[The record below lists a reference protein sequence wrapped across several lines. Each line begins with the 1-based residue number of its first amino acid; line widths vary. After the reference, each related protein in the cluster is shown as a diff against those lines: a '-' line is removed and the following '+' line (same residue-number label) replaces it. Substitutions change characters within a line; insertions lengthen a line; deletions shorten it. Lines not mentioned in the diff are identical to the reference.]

1 MDFSG
6 ESALHIAVKGRQSK
20 FIKMLLNY
28 HFINLNLRE
37 KKEKN
42 TPLHIACFNGSNE
55 TIALLL
61 KAKANT
67 EILNKRKKLP
77 IDLCKTEETKKII
90 REYVQSQTKE
100 SSLGKIF

>member
-1 MDFSG
+1 M
-6 ESALHIAVKGRQSK
+6 KGRQSK

-28 HFINLNLRE
+28 HFINLNLQE

-100 SSLGKIF
+100 STLGKIFELNLDILYIL